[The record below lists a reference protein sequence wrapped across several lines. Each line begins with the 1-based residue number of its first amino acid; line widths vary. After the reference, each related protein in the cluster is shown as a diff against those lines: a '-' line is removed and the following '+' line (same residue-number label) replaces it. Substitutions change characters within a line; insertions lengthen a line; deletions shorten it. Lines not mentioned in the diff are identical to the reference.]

1 MAKDIQST
9 MQWRLD
15 IAQFKANITDA
26 RRQIS
31 LANAEF
37 KKNTAGAKT
46 WAASIT
52 GLEAKL
58 RQLAAVERNQK
69 TILQELKNQ
78 YETVKREMGEASPEA
93 QRLQVSI
100 ANQEAA
106 IAKTEREMQ
115 EYNQQLEKLKAEE
128 AAAESSFD
136 KLTSAIDEQ
145 ETELEQLKQA
155 YMSAKL
161 DGNAEEADR
170 LAREIE
176 KLSTELNQNKLA
188 MDAAAKEAEQLDHSM
203 DGLDDAAAS
212 ASSGFSTFKIALG
225 NLVSDVIMRA
235 IQGLKELA
243 VETVR
248 VGMEFDSSMAKVG
261 AISGATGEELL
272 MLRDKA
278 KEMGETTIFSSTEA
292 ADALSYMAMAGWKT
306 EEMLSG
312 IDGVMSLAAASGE
325 DLAKTSDIVTD
336 ALTAFGLS
344 AADSGHFADVLA
356 AASSNAN
363 TNVSMM
369 GETFKYAAPI
379 AGALGFSVEDT
390 ALAIGLMAN
399 AGIKGSQ
406 AGTSLRTI
414 MTALSKD
421 VTITGSALGE
431 VTIAT
436 TNADG
441 SMRDLSDILADCQ
454 EAFAGLTESEQASAA
469 EAIVG
474 KNAMSGF
481 LALMNSGSGDVEK
494 LAGAIADC
502 DGEAQRL
509 ADTMTD
515 NLGGD
520 VTKMKS
526 NLEALQLSIYEKLEP
541 SLRKGV
547 EALNKLI
554 DAIGFVVDHGTEFI
568 AVLGGMAAAVGAY
581 LAYTTAVTVMTEGWM
596 ALSIVQK
603 AVAAGQVLL
612 NAVMMANPIGLIIAA
627 IAGLVAAFVI
637 LWKKSDAFRNFWI
650 KVWNKVKEVVDK
662 FAKAFKKL
670 LKGDIVG
677 AIQDMLN
684 IFLTIP
690 RLINQ
695 YLTQALQFVITWV
708 ANLIAKA
715 IEAGSKFVQSV
726 VDYIKEL
733 PGKFAEFLGNVI
745 TSVATWIG
753 NLISHGQKAGSDF
766 AKSVIDGL
774 KNLASDFAGKIN
786 EVVSEIGK
794 WASKFL
800 TKGKE
805 IAESLIKGMLNAF
818 SGISSKFSGVGKGII
833 DGVISGINSNAYR
846 VGQLLGNYAAQW
858 VNQTMARLGINSP
871 SKVFA
876 KYVGRAI
883 PEGIA
888 LGIKQEFPTTEKVL
902 NNELDNLV
910 SDMKFAANGAIKG
923 TTAASAGGAFGN
935 TSGSNGKSGQTV
947 NFYQTIESPK
957 AVDRLT
963 VYRETNSLLF
973 NAKVRLANV

>member
-1 MAKDIQST
+1 

-58 RQLAAVERNQK
+58 KQLGVVERNQK

-128 AAAESSFD
+128 SATESSFD
-136 KLTSAIDEQ
+136 KLTTAINEQ
-145 ETELEQLKQA
+145 ESELEQLKQA

-176 KLSTELNQNKLA
+176 KLSTELNQNKVA

-212 ASSGFSTFKIALG
+212 AAGGFSVFKVALG
-225 NLVSDVIMRA
+225 NMISDVVMRA

-248 VGMEFDSSMAKVG
+248 VGMAFDSSMAKVG

-272 MLRDKA
+272 LLRDKA
-278 KEMGETTIFSSTEA
+278 KEMGETTIFSATEA

-312 IDGVMSLAAASGE
+312 IDGVMALAAASGE

-344 AADSGHFADVLA
+344 AEDSGHFADVLA

-441 SMRDLSDILADCQ
+441 SMRDLSDILTDLQA
-454 EAFAGLTESEQASAA
+454 AFSQLTESEQASAA

-494 LAGAIADC
+494 LSGAIADC

-554 DAIGFVVDHGTEFI
+554 DAIGFVVDHGTEFVT
-568 AVLGGMAAAVGAY
+568 VLGAMAAAVAAY
-581 LAYTTAVTVMTEGWM
+581 VGYTTAVTIMTEGWM

-637 LWKKSDAFRNFWI
+637 LWKKSDAFRKFWI
-650 KVWNKVKEVVDK
+650 SVWKKVKEVVDK

-670 LKGDIVG
+670 MSGDIVG
-677 AIQDMLN
+677 AIKDMLN

-695 YLTQALQFVITWV
+695 YLSQALQFVITWV
-708 ANLIAKA
+708 ANMIGKA
-715 IEAGSKFVQSV
+715 VEAGTQFVKNI
-726 VDYIKEL
+726 VDKIAQI
-733 PGKFAEFLGNVI
+733 PGQIALYLANVI
-745 TSVATWIG
+745 SAVVSWVA
-753 NLISHGQKAGSDF
+753 
-766 AKSVIDGL
+766 
-774 KNLASDFAGKIN
+774 DFAGKAKEAATGFIKN
-786 EVVSEIGK
+786 LVNGLANAPGEVLKALAGIISKLASWVVDMGK
-794 WASKFL
+794 KGAEGAKSLIDNVTNGF
-800 TKGKE
+800 KGKDWSQLGKSIVE
-805 IAESLIKGMLNAF
+805 GIGNGMRAMGTWLGRVAGDVVTQAYNA
-818 SGISSKFSGVGKGII
+818 GR
-833 DGVISGINSNAYR
+833 N
-846 VGQLLGNYAAQW
+846 AAQ
-858 VNQTMARLGINSP
+858 VNSP
-871 SKVFA
+871 SKLFA
-876 KYVGRAI
+876 RGIGEPLA
-883 PEGIA
+883 EGIGYGFEKRMPQEEK
-888 LGIKQEFPTTEKVL
+888 LIQDSIRGIV
-902 NNELDNLV
+902 D
-910 SDMKFAANGAIKG
+910 DMKTVAFGAVKG
-923 TTAASAGGAFGN
+923 TAAASIGGINSGNGIHAASA
-935 TSGSNGKSGQTV
+935 GQTV